1 MFELKGG
8 ATYKKKYHRL
18 MKLNKKK
25 EEPIKKETK
34 LKLNL
39 PEIKE
44 IKEVNE
50 NKEKDIEIY
59 DKPIPKRYSRK
70 KTFNA

>member
-18 MKLNKKK
+18 MKFNKKK
-25 EEPIKKETK
+25 SVKKETK

-44 IKEVNE
+44 VKEVKE
-50 NKEKDIEIY
+50 NQDIEIY